1 MQVLASNTAMELGY
15 RNNQGQFT
23 LDQTVLRDTKTV
35 SVCNVQK
42 VVNVDALGVPSK
54 LAVQQV
60 NVTNPVACWLIL

>member
-15 RNNQGQFT
+15 RNNQGQLT
-23 LDQTVLRDTKTV
+23 LDQTVLRNTKTV

-42 VVNVDALGVPSK
+42 VVYVDALGVPSK